1 MYGWI
6 LEGGT
11 FIFLLEV
18 IQINIIWLNL
28 LPRNSQSNVC
38 NWPSIIR
45 LTSEI
50 EHNRIIV
57 SLSWHSGYIIS
68 NRSLSTR
75 TVDCGLRTTRTN
87 LQQRPFLSRIALKE
101 YSCIRKLKTSTLN
114 SVYVLPFCR
123 KISCPF
129 IKIYLYDLVIYKEE
143 IGHQKVLLLH
153 METGSLLNSR

>member
-1 MYGWI
+1 MVFSALANKLVSTQIQLCLPWGTFPNVWI
-6 LEGGT
+6 QEGGT

-28 LPRNSQSNVC
+28 LPRISQSNVC

-57 SLSWHSGYIIS
+57 SLSWHCGYIIS

-87 LQQRPFLSRIALKE
+87 LQQRPFLSRLALKE

-123 KISCPF
+123 KISCRF
-129 IKIYLYDLVIYKEE
+129 LKIYLRLSNI
-143 IGHQKVLLLH
+143 
-153 METGSLLNSR
+153 